1 MKQKMENTIRTLI
14 VDDRQDN
21 LYLLQAL
28 LQGNGHEVV
37 SANHGAEALEELKKS
52 RFDLIISDILM
63 PVMDGFQLCRTV
75 KTDPALSHIPFIIYT
90 ATYTGPQDEDFAIK
104 IGADRF
110 IIKPCEPDTF
120 MEAVHDV
127 MAKAGQRDIGRK
139 QQPQEEEVLKLYN
152 ERLVRKLEQKMQ
164 QLEKETGE
172 LLKTQEALK
181 ISEKKYRRLHES
193 MTDGFAYVDMQ
204 GFIRESNESF
214 QKMLGYTE
222 EELSRMTYMD
232 LTPEKWHAFEQDIL
246 ANQVFIHNYS
256 EVYEKEYQK
265 KDGTIF
271 PVELKA
277 FLLRN
282 DMGEKEGI
290 WAIVRDITERKNAEK
305 EKARLTEQLRQAQK
319 LEAVGQ
325 LAGGVAHDFNN
336 MLSVILGYTELV
348 LGKIDPADPLRAD
361 FNEVFNAA
369 GRARDITRQLL
380 AFARQQA
387 IDPRPLDL
395 NLVVEGML
403 KMLRRLIG
411 EGIDLVWCPK
421 KELWPILMDASQVDQ
436 ILANLCINA
445 RDAIHD
451 VGKIIMETT
460 NIRIEEDDCSRHAY
474 FVPGGYVMLTVS
486 DNGCGMDRKTM
497 NKIFEPF
504 FTTKEKGKGTGL
516 GLATI
521 YGIVKQNK
529 GFVNVYSEP
538 GMGATFRVYLPRYE
552 GALTTNDDEGPA
564 DIPKGKDEMVLV
576 VEDEQAI
583 LDIAVRF
590 LETLGYR
597 TLTADTPDDAIRI
610 AGNHNGEIHL
620 LMTDLI
626 MPGMN
631 GRDLAGQIRKVRPE
645 IKCLFMSGY
654 TADVI
659 AHHGILEAEV
669 QFIQKPFSSRDMAIK
684 VRAVLDM

>member
-1 MKQKMENTIRTLI
+1 MKQKKDNTLRTLI

-21 LYLLQAL
+21 LYLLKAL

-37 SANHGAEALEELKKS
+37 SANHGAEALEELKKG

-63 PVMDGFQLCRTV
+63 PVMDGFQLCRIV

-110 IIKPCEPDTF
+110 IIKPCEPNTF

-127 MAKAGQRDIGRK
+127 MAKAGRIDIDRK

-172 LLKTQEALK
+172 LLKTQEALR

-193 MTDGFAYVDMQ
+193 MADGFAYVDMQ
-204 GFIRESNESF
+204 GYIRESNESF

-222 EELSRMTYMD
+222 DELSRMTYMD
-232 LTPEKWHAFEQDIL
+232 LTPEKWHAFEQDIV
-246 ANQVFIHNYS
+246 ANQVFINNYS

-271 PVELKA
+271 PVELKV

-282 DMGEKEGI
+282 DLGEKEGI

-305 EKARLTEQLRQAQK
+305 EKTRLTEQLRQAQK

-348 LGKIDPADPLRAD
+348 LGKTDPADPLRAD

-421 KELWPILMDASQVDQ
+421 KELWPILMDASQIDQ

-451 VGKIIMETT
+451 VGKIIMETK
-460 NIRIEEDDCSRHAY
+460 NVRIEKDDCSRHAY

-486 DNGCGMDRKTM
+486 DNGCGMDRKTID
-497 NKIFEPF
+497 KIFEPF

-521 YGIVKQNK
+521 YGIVKQNQ

-538 GMGATFRVYLPRYE
+538 GMGTTFRVYLPRYE
-552 GALTTNDDEGPA
+552 GALPTNDDEDPA

-576 VEDEQAI
+576 VEDEPTI

-597 TLTADTPDDAIRI
+597 TLTAGTPDDAIRI

-631 GRDLAGQIRKVRPE
+631 GRDLAGQIRNVRPE

-659 AHHGILEAEV
+659 AHHGILEADV
-669 QFIQKPFSSRDMAIK
+669 QFIQKPFSSRDLAIK